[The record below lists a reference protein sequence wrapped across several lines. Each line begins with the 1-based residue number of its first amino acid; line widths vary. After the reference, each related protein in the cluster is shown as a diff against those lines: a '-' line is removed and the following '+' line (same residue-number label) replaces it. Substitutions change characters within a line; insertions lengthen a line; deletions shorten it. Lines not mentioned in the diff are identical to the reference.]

1 MTGELLSKYISIY
14 LLVWYPSKMC
24 QADDS
29 NSPGTVGTSQV
40 SSHLLVGT
48 YYCTVGRKLVKSNES
63 SRVKRS
69 CLNVLAFTELLNALR
84 DQKSFFLTV

>member
-1 MTGELLSKYISIY
+1 MYPPPPHPLSLLCLSILLGDGGGGGRIGYAMTGELLSKYISTY
-14 LLVWYPSKMC
+14 LLVWYPSKIC

-48 YYCTVGRKLVKSNES
+48 VLVRK
-63 SRVKRS
+63 RY
-69 CLNVLAFTELLNALR
+69 
-84 DQKSFFLTV
+84 

>member
-1 MTGELLSKYISIY
+1 MTGELLLRYISTY

-48 YYCTVGRKLVKSNES
+48 YYCTVGRKRVKSNES

-69 CLNVLAFTELLNALR
+69 LNVLAFTELLNALR